1 MVNYGLEGHEQSLG
15 SVIEIAHRK
24 RENRTSRVFKPLLSG
39 AMVRVISS
47 ARDLSALGGTY

>member
-1 MVNYGLEGHEQSLG
+1 MDIEQSLG

-24 RENRTSRVFKPLLSG
+24 RENRTSRVFKRLLSD

-47 ARDLSALGGTY
+47 TRDLSTLGTY